1 LLKLSVLPS
10 RCLQVVTGLV
20 LLLSYVDVSA
30 QKDYQANPHV
40 GFGLDTVGGEYILRY
55 KFRDQ
60 YDRFQEFI
68 LRFPV
73 AQTRE
78 MIQRFGIPKWM
89 FERYLETPEEIKRR
103 ERILQ
108 EGLFMEEGDYLKV
121 DKSAVVEYYAPVF
134 CRPIAEQIAGVL
146 YDYGRDT
153 YTERINMAM
162 KFVQDIPYGIPEFDD
177 KDWHYGGIFTPPEV
191 LLHMYGDCDSKAILF
206 AGILIYLLDA
216 GDVIFLNQP
225 DHILTAIRCKPQR
238 GQTYIRFGDDTY
250 VLAETAGP
258 ARVNFG
264 QKGLFYRGQ
273 YKAERLVV
281 SRKEILPLKEN
292 KAPKL
297 LTPDAVLDDFADSF
311 VIRNIS
317 SKEASFRI
325 SKDRENWKTFSLPA
339 GEYGAYRLNTT
350 NAGYLSIAAGQKG
363 DQVYRITPG
372 KEYFLDW
379 NRKRL
384 LWEIY
389 TNK

>member
-1 LLKLSVLPS
+1 MQILS
-10 RCLQVVTGLV
+10 GLV
-20 LLLSYVDVSA
+20 FFLLCFNLRA

-40 GFGLDTVGGEYILRY
+40 GFSLDTVGEEYILRY

-60 YDRFQEFI
+60 FDRFQEFI
-68 LRFPV
+68 LRYPL

-78 MIQRFGIPKWM
+78 MIERFGIPKWM

-103 ERILQ
+103 KRVLE
-108 EGLFMEEGDYLKV
+108 EGLFMEEGDFLKV
-121 DKSAVVEYYAPVF
+121 DKSGVVEYYAPVF

-153 YTERINMAM
+153 YAERISMAM

-177 KDWHYGGIFTPPEV
+177 KDWHYGGILTPPEV

-216 GDVIFLNQP
+216 ADVIFLNQP
-225 DHILTAIRCKPQR
+225 DHILTAIRSKPQR
-238 GQTYIRFGDDTY
+238 GQTYVRLGDDTF

-258 ARVNFG
+258 ARVKFG
-264 QKGLFYRGQ
+264 EKGLFYRGQ

-281 SRKEILPLKEN
+281 SRKDVLSLKEN
-292 KAPKL
+292 KSPKL

-325 SKDRENWKTFSLPA
+325 SRDRVNWKSFSLPA

-350 NAGYLSIAAGQKG
+350 NAGYLSIPAGQEG
-363 DQVYRITPG
+363 DQVFRITPG

-389 TNK
+389 TNR